1 MQFIKFLPFLAT
13 LLPLASAIQFTV
25 SKDLKIYTCS
35 GYQTKITWD
44 YVDTD
49 PKYANLYESAQN
61 GNLDWVVLLA
71 SDVKVSDGS
80 YWISNSQ
87 LVKAV
92 SPATGVRFRLGL
104 SKEQIFAESLLV
116 DVVCPLSSTYLIVR
130 WIASMKNGKRWKSFS
145 LDSGAVVEFVRLFHG
160 LDHLSLS

>member
-1 MQFIKFLPFLAT
+1 MQFNLLPFLAT
-13 LLPLASAIQFTV
+13 LGALLPLTTALQFTV
-25 SKDLKIYTCS
+25 PKDLKIYTCS

-61 GNLDWVVLLA
+61 GNLDWVVPLA
-71 SDVKVSDGS
+71 YDIKISDGS

-104 SKEQIFAESLLV
+104 TKEQIFAETLLI
-116 DVVCPLSSTYLIVR
+116 DVVCPLSGRLI
-130 WIASMKNGKRWKSFS
+130 
-145 LDSGAVVEFVRLFHG
+145 
-160 LDHLSLS
+160 